1 MKHKVLRTKNHT
13 ISISG
18 HPYVGICMR
27 REVMCDL
34 HPNQSL
40 LDTSEGLTI
49 LAQVFNTMISPGS
62 GAAAA

>member
-1 MKHKVLRTKNHT
+1 
-13 ISISG
+13 
-18 HPYVGICMR
+18 MR